1 MSKIMYTEFY
11 IVVAVYFLSGGV
23 EGMDPIKVDFSK
35 KGGGKKEIVIP
46 PEKAALKIVISI
58 LATLVTAAVAFYVML
73 PPLNFKAYEFYLYL
87 GIIVLAYAVFS
98 ALLSGVISKP
108 EYMPYFKRQMIVPG
122 VIVAVLLVVVGIGY
136 LVSSPFFRAEDYS
149 NIIEVRTDSNFAEE
163 IDKQDAESFSNIP
176 KLDEG
181 VAATLAPRALGN
193 LAEKG
198 YVSQFSVYPLY
209 TQINYKGTPVRV
221 VPLQY
226 SNIIKWFTNRSEG
239 LPGYIVID
247 MANEVTTLKELDNGI
262 KYSPAEHFGRLL
274 KRHLRM
280 NYPTYLFGNP
290 SFEIDDEGNPYWI
303 CARLDKTIGLFGG
316 TDVVGIVI
324 VDAVSGET
332 EYVAIDNV
340 KSDPKYQWID
350 RVYDAG
356 LLVEQYNYYGR
367 YQKGFWNSVLGQED
381 VYVTTED
388 YSYIAQDDDV
398 YMYTG
403 VTSVTSD
410 QSITGFVLINQR
422 TKESVYYSVAGAKE
436 QSAQASAEGLDEIK
450 AAGYQ
455 ATFPLVLNIGGEP
468 TYFMALKDVR
478 ADGSQIIQSYALIN
492 VKQYTKIKVYGKTLA
507 ECLSKYIAQLEAN
520 GIKVDID
527 ADQVVDPSTD
537 GDGSTGTQ
545 VETKTVT
552 GKIADIRTQV
562 VAGETC
568 YYIKLVGSDVYYSIS
583 ASKSESAVI
592 LNANDTV
599 TIKYVV
605 KDGAII
611 PANEIEKT
619 TANQ

>member
-136 LVSSPFFRAEDYS
+136 LVSSPFFRAEAYS

-350 RVYDAG
+350 RVYDSD

-455 ATFPLVLNIGGEP
+455 ATFPLLLNIGGEP

-527 ADQVVDPSTD
+527 ADKVVDPSTD

-619 TANQ
+619 TEKQ

>member
-108 EYMPYFKRQMIVPG
+108 EYTPYFKRQMIVPG
-122 VIVAVLLVVVGIGY
+122 VIVALLLVVVGIGY
-136 LVSSPFFRAEDYS
+136 LVSSPFFRADDYS

-209 TQINYKGTPVRV
+209 TQINYKDTPVRV

-247 MANEVTTLKELDNGI
+247 MANEVTTFKELDNGI

-280 NYPTYLFGNP
+280 NYPTYLFGTP

-350 RVYDAG
+350 RVYDSD

-455 ATFPLVLNIGGEP
+455 ATFPLLLNIAGEP

-527 ADQVVDPSTD
+527 ADKVVDPSTD
-537 GDGSTGTQ
+537 SDGSTGTQ

>member
-122 VIVAVLLVVVGIGY
+122 VIVAVLLVVVCIGY
-136 LVSSPFFRAEDYS
+136 LVSSPFFRAEAYS

-209 TQINYKGTPVRV
+209 TQINYKDTPVRV

-455 ATFPLVLNIGGEP
+455 ATFPLLLNIGGEP

-619 TANQ
+619 TAKQ

>member
-1 MSKIMYTEFY
+1 MSKIMYTKFY

-136 LVSSPFFRAEDYS
+136 LVSSPFFRAEAYS

-316 TDVVGIVI
+316 TDVMGIVI

-455 ATFPLVLNIGGEP
+455 ATFPLLLNIGGEP

-527 ADQVVDPSTD
+527 ADKVVDPSID

-619 TANQ
+619 TEKQ

>member
-136 LVSSPFFRAEDYS
+136 LVSSPFFRAEAYS

-350 RVYDAG
+350 RVYDSD

-455 ATFPLVLNIGGEP
+455 ATFPLLLNIGGEP

-568 YYIKLVGSDVYYSIS
+568 YYIKLVGSDIYYSIS

-619 TANQ
+619 TAKQ

>member
-136 LVSSPFFRAEDYS
+136 LVSSPFFRAEAYS

-350 RVYDAG
+350 RVYDSG

-455 ATFPLVLNIGGEP
+455 ATFPLLLNIGGEP

-619 TANQ
+619 TAKQ

>member
-122 VIVAVLLVVVGIGY
+122 VIVALLLVVVGIGY

-247 MANEVTTLKELDNGI
+247 MANEVTTFKELDNGI

-350 RVYDAG
+350 RVYDSD

-455 ATFPLVLNIGGEP
+455 ATFPLLLNIGGEP

-619 TANQ
+619 TAKQ

>member
-136 LVSSPFFRAEDYS
+136 LVSSPFFRAEAYS

-350 RVYDAG
+350 RVYDSG

-455 ATFPLVLNIGGEP
+455 ATFPLLLNIAGEP

-537 GDGSTGTQ
+537 GDGSAGTQ

-619 TANQ
+619 TAKQ

>member
-122 VIVAVLLVVVGIGY
+122 VIVALLLVVVGIGY

-209 TQINYKGTPVRV
+209 TQINYKDTPVRV

-262 KYSPAEHFGRLL
+262 QYSPAEHFGRLL

-280 NYPTYLFGNP
+280 NYPTYLFGTP

-316 TDVVGIVI
+316 TDVMGIVI

-350 RVYDAG
+350 RVYDSG

-455 ATFPLVLNIGGEP
+455 ATFPLLLNIAGEP

-619 TANQ
+619 TEKQ

>member
-108 EYMPYFKRQMIVPG
+108 EYIPYFKRQMIVPG

-136 LVSSPFFRAEDYS
+136 LVSSPFFRAEAYS

-209 TQINYKGTPVRV
+209 TQINYKDTPVRV

-455 ATFPLVLNIGGEP
+455 ATFPLLLNIGGEP

-527 ADQVVDPSTD
+527 ADKVVDPSID

-619 TANQ
+619 TAKQ

>member
-1 MSKIMYTEFY
+1 MSKIMYTKFY

-108 EYMPYFKRQMIVPG
+108 EYTPYFKRQMIVPG
-122 VIVAVLLVVVGIGY
+122 VIVTVLLVVVGIGY

-247 MANEVTTLKELDNGI
+247 MANEVTTFKELDNGI

-350 RVYDAG
+350 RVYDSD

-367 YQKGFWNSVLGQED
+367 YQKGFWNSILGQED

-422 TKESVYYSVAGAKE
+422 TKESVYYSIAGAKE

-455 ATFPLVLNIGGEP
+455 ATFPLLLNIAGEP

-527 ADQVVDPSTD
+527 ADKVVDPSTD
-537 GDGSTGTQ
+537 SDGSTGTQ

>member
-1 MSKIMYTEFY
+1 
-11 IVVAVYFLSGGV
+11 
-23 EGMDPIKVDFSK
+23 MDPIKVDFSK

-58 LATLVTAAVAFYVML
+58 IGTIVAAVIAFYAML
-73 PPLNFKAYEFYLYL
+73 PAINFKSYDFYIYL
-87 GIIVLAYAVFS
+87 GIIVIAYAVLS
-98 ALLSGVISKP
+98 AVLTGVFSKP
-108 EYMPYFKRQMIVPG
+108 EYMPYFKRQMIVP
-122 VIVAVLLVVVGIGY
+122 VVLIAVLVVVMGIGY
-136 LVSSPFFRAEDYS
+136 LVSSPFFRAEAYS
-149 NIIEVRTDSNFAEE
+149 NIIDVRTDSNFAEE
-163 IDKQDAESFSNIP
+163 IDQQDAESFSNIP

-247 MANEVTTLKELDNGI
+247 MANEVTTFQELENGI
-262 KYSPAEHFGRLL
+262 KYSPSEHFGRLL
-274 KRHLRM
+274 ERHLRM
-280 NYPTYLFGNP
+280 SYPTYLFGDA

-324 VDAVSGET
+324 VDADDEDGKT
-332 EYVAIDNV
+332 TYVPIDEV
-340 KSDPKYQWID
+340 KNDPQYQWID
-350 RVYDAG
+350 RVYDSD

-367 YQKGFWNSVLGQED
+367 YQKGFWNSILGQED

-422 TKESVYYSVAGAKE
+422 TKESVYYSVPGAKE

-455 ATFPLVLNIGGEP
+455 STFPLLLNIGGEP

-492 VKQYTKIKVYGKTLA
+492 VKQYTKIKVYGKTLSD
-507 ECLSKYIAQLEAN
+507 CLAKYIAQLEAN

-527 ADQVVDPSTD
+527 ADEVVDPSTQD
-537 GDGSTGTQ
+537 GNNENAGTQ
-545 VETKTVT
+545 VEVKTAT
-552 GKIADIRTQV
+552 GKIEDIRTQV

-568 YYIKLVGSDVYYSIS
+568 YYIKLAGSDIYYSIS
-583 ASKSESAVI
+583 ASKSEAAVI
-592 LNANDTV
+592 LNMNDTV

-605 KDGAII
+605 KEGAII

-619 TANQ
+619 VAD

>member
-136 LVSSPFFRAEDYS
+136 LVSSPFFRAEAYS

-209 TQINYKGTPVRV
+209 TQINYKDTPVRV

-350 RVYDAG
+350 RVYDSD

-455 ATFPLVLNIGGEP
+455 ATFPLLLNIGGEP

-527 ADQVVDPSTD
+527 ADKVVDPSID

-619 TANQ
+619 TAKQ

>member
-108 EYMPYFKRQMIVPG
+108 EYTPYFKRQMIVPG
-122 VIVAVLLVVVGIGY
+122 VIVALLLVVVGIGY

-209 TQINYKGTPVRV
+209 TQINYKDTPVRV

-247 MANEVTTLKELDNGI
+247 MANEVTTFKELDNGI

-280 NYPTYLFGNP
+280 NYPTYLFGTP

-350 RVYDAG
+350 RVYDSD

-455 ATFPLVLNIGGEP
+455 ATFPLLLNIAGEP

-537 GDGSTGTQ
+537 SDGSTGTQ

>member
-1 MSKIMYTEFY
+1 
-11 IVVAVYFLSGGV
+11 
-23 EGMDPIKVDFSK
+23 MDPIKVDFSK

-136 LVSSPFFRAEDYS
+136 LVSSPFFRAEAYS

-316 TDVVGIVI
+316 TDVMGIVI

-350 RVYDAG
+350 RVYDSG

-455 ATFPLVLNIGGEP
+455 ATFPLLLNIGGEP

-527 ADQVVDPSTD
+527 ADKVVDPSTD

-619 TANQ
+619 TAKQ

>member
-58 LATLVTAAVAFYVML
+58 IATLVTAAVAFYVML

-87 GIIVLAYAVFS
+87 GIIVLAYAAFS

-108 EYMPYFKRQMIVPG
+108 EYTPYFKRQMIVPG
-122 VIVAVLLVVVGIGY
+122 VIVALLLVVVGIGY

-247 MANEVTTLKELDNGI
+247 MANEVTTFKELDNGI

-280 NYPTYLFGNP
+280 NYPTYLFGTP

-350 RVYDAG
+350 RVYDSD

-455 ATFPLVLNIGGEP
+455 ATFPLLLNIAGEP

-527 ADQVVDPSTD
+527 ADKVVDPSTD
-537 GDGSTGTQ
+537 SDGSTGTQ

>member
-1 MSKIMYTEFY
+1 
-11 IVVAVYFLSGGV
+11 
-23 EGMDPIKVDFSK
+23 MDPIKVDFSK

-136 LVSSPFFRAEDYS
+136 LVSSPFFRAEAYS

-316 TDVVGIVI
+316 TDVMGIVI

-350 RVYDAG
+350 RVYDSD

-455 ATFPLVLNIGGEP
+455 ATFPLLLNIGGEP

-527 ADQVVDPSTD
+527 ADKVVDPSTD

-619 TANQ
+619 TAKQ

>member
-136 LVSSPFFRAEDYS
+136 LVSSPFFRAEAYS

-350 RVYDAG
+350 RVYDSD

-455 ATFPLVLNIGGEP
+455 ATFPLLLNIAGEP

-619 TANQ
+619 TAKQ

>member
-1 MSKIMYTEFY
+1 
-11 IVVAVYFLSGGV
+11 
-23 EGMDPIKVDFSK
+23 MDPIKVDFSK

-136 LVSSPFFRAEDYS
+136 LVSSPFFRAEAYS

-367 YQKGFWNSVLGQED
+367 YQKGFWNSILGQED

-455 ATFPLVLNIGGEP
+455 ATFPLLLNIGGEP

-527 ADQVVDPSTD
+527 ADKVVDPSID

-619 TANQ
+619 TAKQ

>member
-136 LVSSPFFRAEDYS
+136 LVSSPFFRAEAYS

-455 ATFPLVLNIGGEP
+455 ATFPLLLNIGGEP

-527 ADQVVDPSTD
+527 ADKVVDPSTD

-619 TANQ
+619 TAKQ

>member
-58 LATLVTAAVAFYVML
+58 IATLVTAAVAFYVML

-122 VIVAVLLVVVGIGY
+122 VIVALLLVVVGIGY
-136 LVSSPFFRAEDYS
+136 LVSSPFFRAEAYS

-209 TQINYKGTPVRV
+209 TQINYKDTPVRV

-247 MANEVTTLKELDNGI
+247 MANEVTTFKELDNGI

-350 RVYDAG
+350 RVYDSD

-455 ATFPLVLNIGGEP
+455 ATFPLLLNIGGEP

-527 ADQVVDPSTD
+527 ADKVVDPSTD

-619 TANQ
+619 TAKQ

>member
-11 IVVAVYFLSGGV
+11 IVVAVYFLSRGV

-122 VIVAVLLVVVGIGY
+122 VIVALLLVVVGIGY

-350 RVYDAG
+350 RVYDSD

-455 ATFPLVLNIGGEP
+455 ATFPLLLNIGGEP
-468 TYFMALKDVR
+468 TYFMARKDVR

-619 TANQ
+619 TAKQ

>member
-58 LATLVTAAVAFYVML
+58 IATLVTAAVAFYVML

-136 LVSSPFFRAEDYS
+136 LVSSPFFRAEAYS

-209 TQINYKGTPVRV
+209 TQINYKDTPVRV

-247 MANEVTTLKELDNGI
+247 MANEVTTFKELDNGI

-280 NYPTYLFGNP
+280 NYPTYLFGTP

-350 RVYDAG
+350 RVYDSD

-455 ATFPLVLNIGGEP
+455 ATFPLLLNIAGEP

-537 GDGSTGTQ
+537 SDGSTGTQ

>member
-35 KGGGKKEIVIP
+35 KSGGKKEIVIP

-136 LVSSPFFRAEDYS
+136 LVSSPFFRAEAYS

-455 ATFPLVLNIGGEP
+455 ATFPLLLNIGGEP

-527 ADQVVDPSTD
+527 ADKVVDPSTD

-611 PANEIEKT
+611 SANEIEKT
-619 TANQ
+619 TAKQ

>member
-136 LVSSPFFRAEDYS
+136 LVSSPFFRAEAYS

-350 RVYDAG
+350 RVYDSD

-455 ATFPLVLNIGGEP
+455 ATFPLLLNIGGEP

-619 TANQ
+619 TEKQ

>member
-1 MSKIMYTEFY
+1 
-11 IVVAVYFLSGGV
+11 
-23 EGMDPIKVDFSK
+23 MDPIKVDFSK

-136 LVSSPFFRAEDYS
+136 LVSSPFFRAEAYS

-350 RVYDAG
+350 RVYDSD

-455 ATFPLVLNIGGEP
+455 ATFPLLLNIGGEP

-527 ADQVVDPSTD
+527 PDKVVDPSTD

-619 TANQ
+619 TAKQ

>member
-1 MSKIMYTEFY
+1 MSKIMYTKFY

-108 EYMPYFKRQMIVPG
+108 EYTPYFKRQMIVPG

-247 MANEVTTLKELDNGI
+247 MANEVTTFKELDNGI

-303 CARLDKTIGLFGG
+303 
-316 TDVVGIVI
+316 
-324 VDAVSGET
+324 
-332 EYVAIDNV
+332 
-340 KSDPKYQWID
+340 
-350 RVYDAG
+350 
-356 LLVEQYNYYGR
+356 
-367 YQKGFWNSVLGQED
+367 
-381 VYVTTED
+381 
-388 YSYIAQDDDV
+388 
-398 YMYTG
+398 
-403 VTSVTSD
+403 
-410 QSITGFVLINQR
+410 
-422 TKESVYYSVAGAKE
+422 
-436 QSAQASAEGLDEIK
+436 
-450 AAGYQ
+450 
-455 ATFPLVLNIGGEP
+455 
-468 TYFMALKDVR
+468 
-478 ADGSQIIQSYALIN
+478 
-492 VKQYTKIKVYGKTLA
+492 
-507 ECLSKYIAQLEAN
+507 
-520 GIKVDID
+520 
-527 ADQVVDPSTD
+527 
-537 GDGSTGTQ
+537 
-545 VETKTVT
+545 
-552 GKIADIRTQV
+552 
-562 VAGETC
+562 
-568 YYIKLVGSDVYYSIS
+568 
-583 ASKSESAVI
+583 
-592 LNANDTV
+592 
-599 TIKYVV
+599 
-605 KDGAII
+605 
-611 PANEIEKT
+611 
-619 TANQ
+619 

>member
-136 LVSSPFFRAEDYS
+136 LVSSPFFRAEAYS

-455 ATFPLVLNIGGEP
+455 ATFPLLLNIGGEP

-619 TANQ
+619 TAKQ

>member
-1 MSKIMYTEFY
+1 
-11 IVVAVYFLSGGV
+11 
-23 EGMDPIKVDFSK
+23 MDPIKVDFSK

-136 LVSSPFFRAEDYS
+136 LVSSPFFRAEAYS

-209 TQINYKGTPVRV
+209 TQINYKDTPVRV

-455 ATFPLVLNIGGEP
+455 ATFPLLLNIGGEP

-619 TANQ
+619 TAKQ

>member
-136 LVSSPFFRAEDYS
+136 LVSSPFFRAEAYS

-350 RVYDAG
+350 RVYDSD

-455 ATFPLVLNIGGEP
+455 ATFPLLLNIGGEP

-527 ADQVVDPSTD
+527 PDKVVDPSTD

-619 TANQ
+619 TAKQ

>member
-136 LVSSPFFRAEDYS
+136 LVSSPFFRAEAYS

-455 ATFPLVLNIGGEP
+455 ATFPLLLNIGGEP

-527 ADQVVDPSTD
+527 ADKVVDPSTD
-537 GDGSTGTQ
+537 GDGSTGTK

-619 TANQ
+619 TAKQ

>member
-122 VIVAVLLVVVGIGY
+122 VIVALLLVVVGIGY

-247 MANEVTTLKELDNGI
+247 MANEVTTFKELDNGI

-280 NYPTYLFGNP
+280 NYPTYLFGTP

-350 RVYDAG
+350 RVYDSD

-455 ATFPLVLNIGGEP
+455 ATFPLLLNIGGEP

-619 TANQ
+619 TAKQ